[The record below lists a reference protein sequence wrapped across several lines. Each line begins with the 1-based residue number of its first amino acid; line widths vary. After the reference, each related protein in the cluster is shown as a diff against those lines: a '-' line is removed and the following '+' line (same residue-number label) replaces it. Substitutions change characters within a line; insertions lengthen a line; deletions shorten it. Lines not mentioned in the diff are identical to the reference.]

1 MSIRTALAKARNH
14 GSARE
19 GVHHWW
25 LQRLTALALVPLV
38 FWFAISVLGLVGA
51 SHDRFVD
58 WVSNPLV
65 AALLIAMLAA
75 TFYHAAIGLQVVYED
90 YISNHLRRLIVD
102 VVTKFTLT
110 LLGLV
115 SVVAVLRLA
124 VGG

>member
-1 MSIRTALAKARNH
+1 MSIRTPLAEARNH
-14 GSARE
+14 GTAKE
-19 GVHHWW
+19 GVQHWW
-25 LQRLTALALVPLV
+25 FQRLTALALVPLV
-38 FWFAISVLGLVGA
+38 IWFVISVLSLVGA

-58 WVSNPLV
+58 WVSSPLV
-65 AALLIAMLAA
+65 AALLIALLAA

-90 YISNHLRRLIVD
+90 YISNHLRRLIAD
-102 VVTKFTLT
+102 VVTKFILA

>member
-1 MSIRTALAKARNH
+1 MSIRTPIARARNH
-14 GSARE
+14 GSAKD

-25 LQRLTALALVPLV
+25 LQRLTAIALVPLAV
-38 FWFAISVLGLVGA
+38 WFVISVLSMVGA

-65 AALLIAMLAA
+65 AVLLIALLVA

-90 YISNHLRRLIVD
+90 YIHNHLRRLIVD
-102 VVTKFTLT
+102 VVTKFALA
-110 LLGLV
+110 LLGLI
-115 SVVAVLRLA
+115 SVLSVLRMA